1 MSDLL
6 KQAQGRLRQVEINF
20 VACCASLDINAWLLT
35 HRQVSDAAARS
46 MGLDLADPNL
56 WSEMA
61 MQVPGGS
68 APLHAPVPTSVLL
81 PQGGRNEIY
90 AFVFFSSVRD
100 LAMTAKLY
108 LRNMISQF
116 YIDSPTEDESW
127 FSSWKDF
134 VVYTSID
141 IFSIP
146 EIEAVQQVFDID
158 DQLFL
163 RDLRTDKTTVMG
175 TALFFQYRQT
185 VSDFI
190 ASVDLMV
197 SHDVYKKKG
206 KVI

>member
-35 HRQVSDAAARS
+35 HKEVSDAAGRS
-46 MGLDLADPNL
+46 MGLNIDDPNL
-56 WSEMA
+56 WSAMEMRT
-61 MQVPGGS
+61 PGSG
-68 APLHAPVPTSVLL
+68 ALHLPVPTSVLL

-100 LAMTAKLY
+100 LAMTAKCY
-108 LRNMISQF
+108 LRSMISQF

-163 RDLRTDKTTVMG
+163 RDLRTDKTKVMG